1 MTHCTHCD
9 GGPFQGHA
17 LSCVSLEKPVGG
29 SLASRGIL
37 PPGAYEEL
45 ERKLAAAQI
54 ELSRARSSEA
64 ALREELR
71 EAVEWIPV
79 KGGETFGKAVQRI
92 VAERDSARAELAA
105 LVELLDE
112 SLHYTDCPEEW
123 VERGEDWIV
132 RANKALASVRATAR
146 REGGK

>member
-1 MTHCTHCD
+1 MAERMTEERWSHVRDRLVH
-9 GGPFQGHA
+9 HKEVRNIA
-17 LSCVSLEKPVGG
+17 NEI
-29 SLASRGIL
+29 AS
-37 PPGAYEEL
+37 
-45 ERKLAAAQI
+45 

-71 EAVEWIPV
+71 NSEVRCETYRQLRDDLSLTLLNELKRRTAAEAD
-79 KGGETFGKAVQRI
+79 
-92 VAERDSARAELAA
+92 RDSARAELAA

-146 REGGK
+146 REGGM